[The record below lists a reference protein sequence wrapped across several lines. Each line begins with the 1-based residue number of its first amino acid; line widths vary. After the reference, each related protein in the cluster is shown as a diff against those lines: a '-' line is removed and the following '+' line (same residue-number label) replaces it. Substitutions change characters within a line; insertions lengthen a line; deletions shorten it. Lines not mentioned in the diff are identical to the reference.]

1 MSDSKASTRAQAAR
15 RPVQERSTA
24 RMAKVLEAAERML
37 EEVGPEKTSI
47 PALAEVTGV
56 PRAAIY
62 PFFPDKYAL
71 FSHLAL
77 SHMDGLTKAL
87 EHSAQAPTRDWREW
101 VEAAITL
108 AADYYDSHPAASIL
122 LLRGAF
128 SDSDR
133 AAHAAKNAKLGALF
147 RAKAASMGALAAL
160 PTTPD
165 VATIALEIAF
175 ACMKHGYSTQGR
187 VSQEICREASR
198 AVIAYLSSWDT
209 R

>member
-1 MSDSKASTRAQAAR
+1 M
-15 RPVQERSTA
+15 A
-24 RMAKVLEAAERML
+24 RMAKVLEAAEHML

-87 EHSAQAPTRDWREW
+87 APLAQEPTYDWREW
-101 VEAAITL
+101 VDAAISV
-108 AADYYDSHPAASIL
+108 AAEYYNAHPAASIL

-133 AAHAAKNAKLGALF
+133 AAHEAKNATLGALF
-147 RAKAASMGALAAL
+147 RAKATSMGVL
-160 PTTPD
+160 PTLPAIPD
-165 VATIALEIAF
+165 VATIGIEIAF
-175 ACMKHGYSTQGR
+175 ACMKHGYASEGR
-187 VSQEICREASR
+187 VSSEICREASR
-198 AVIAYLSSWDT
+198 AVIAYLSSWDGK
-209 R
+209 